1 MAANTNKRIPIK
13 HIRDGAKARYPK
25 QDHCAICNTTELLE
39 LHHFT
44 GLTNLLDKW
53 QKETGTPLDTDEQVL
68 AIRDQFIAEH
78 EYELFEAVVTLCEP
92 HHSKLH
98 SIYGKS
104 PKLSSAKAQER
115 WVQIQKDKNNGVVSI
130 KPEKLGNVSE
140 VESGPR
146 DHSKKRGL
154 FSGLISNTDYL
165 AGFRKIGDC

>member
-1 MAANTNKRIPIK
+1 MAVNTNKRIPVK
-13 HIRDGAKARYPK
+13 YIRDGAKARYPK
-25 QDHCAICNTTELLE
+25 EDHCAICGVEESLE
-39 LHHFT
+39 LHHYT
-44 GLTNLLDKW
+44 ALTNLLEKW

-78 EYELFEAVVTLCEP
+78 EYELFEAVVTLCES

-115 WVQIQKDKNNGVVSI
+115 WVQIQKDKNNGMVST

-140 VESGPR
+140 VQSSTG
-146 DHSKKRGL
+146 DHSKKRGV
-154 FSGLISNTDYL
+154 FGELISQPDYL